1 MMAAGTHSGAVAGY
15 CHATVRNHNV
25 TYSAGPAASL
35 KWPPSD
41 IRHCEWV
48 PACAGMKR
56 SGGDAGSTDEKVL
69 NSNKR
74 LIHEEVRRI
83 RRDFCAHRQRPMIF
97 KMMITNSL
105 QRILIWML
113 YIPGTAGLLALLG
126 STYLVPDKN
135 QKSAMPSQARLCPG
149 TAGPAQPGL
158 WHCLGRSI
166 LLRPTTRNQQCCVQT
181 QLCRKKFLGK
191 GAENPFLQK
200 GVFRKLLSFLS
211 FPFFILFL
219 FSRSGRRGRMRRHM
233 RDNMASR
240 ADRPGNLSVEG
251 GRCQSTSII
260 CNGAQNKGRRE
271 SAFPPYKAT
280 CLRCCVFNADEHVQ
294 KSFAEDLCPPLSSPG
309 VCSTN
314 PPAKPTD
321 VFYKPNRQWCGAR
334 RGGGEGSPRA
344 RVSCVTRVS
353 FEQHGRSC
361 RNSSAILSSIAV
373 RQQQERPSAHRR
385 AASRMAR
392 TRASRLRDML
402 EMRKR
407 YDFHPGEAQQNMGT
421 GNALSQRCLYPFL
434 RPLESFNRS
443 ATPFCKT
450 VRAGGAI

>member
-1 MMAAGTHSGAVAGY
+1 M
-15 CHATVRNHNV
+15 

-113 YIPGTAGLLALLG
+113 YIPGTAGILALLG
-126 STYLVPDKN
+126 STYLVPDNN

-240 ADRPGNLSVEG
+240 ADRPGNLSAEG

-271 SAFPPYKAT
+271 SAFPPCY
-280 CLRCCVFNADEHVQ
+280 DECQV
-294 KSFAEDLCPPLSSPG
+294 
-309 VCSTN
+309 
-314 PPAKPTD
+314 
-321 VFYKPNRQWCGAR
+321 
-334 RGGGEGSPRA
+334 
-344 RVSCVTRVS
+344 
-353 FEQHGRSC
+353 
-361 RNSSAILSSIAV
+361 
-373 RQQQERPSAHRR
+373 PS
-385 AASRMAR
+385 
-392 TRASRLRDML
+392 L
-402 EMRKR
+402 
-407 YDFHPGEAQQNMGT
+407 N
-421 GNALSQRCLYPFL
+421 
-434 RPLESFNRS
+434 
-443 ATPFCKT
+443 
-450 VRAGGAI
+450 